1 MLKVLD
7 PSREAG
13 ITYEQFLTM
22 SQASAQPQPISSPN
36 QSSSSS
42 SSGGH
47 LSGGGGLRSDNSS
60 MDGGEGS
67 AVFSEQV
74 VVAALDEG
82 PDPKVEEFLRILE
95 EYRGKCEVE
104 GNYEEAARATE
115 QLDTLRKQEEARRIK
130 ALKSRHISERA
141 EVAQAHVQQY
151 SDFNT
156 AWDRYLAEYDA
167 MASMYV
173 KQMQERHATKL
184 RDFQENLHTELMKK
198 PLKFGRELLDWR
210 SREQM
215 LAKQKKYS
223 EAARIKGVADE
234 HERRERARLDEE
246 RLSSF
251 GQREAKFRIQQNAE
265 QSALLKRVE
274 TRRAEHV
281 KQRELDSKRLLQR
294 NRNVMAVLEQRQSQE
309 EQKRIGEIRL
319 SLAPP
324 RTQARLHQLQSGS
337 LQRRAAQT
345 AAAVQLGGGPDFGV
359 LNVGG
364 VIGTGGADASTTLK
378 SPKGNSSSGG
388 GATSN
393 GANASRIGGGGGGA
407 SGSSSFKSPGLAK
420 QLIKQAR

>member
-13 ITYEQFLTM
+13 ITFEQFVTM
-22 SQASAQPQPISSPN
+22 SQASAQPMPISSPP
-36 QSSSSS
+36 SDSRPGSTLD
-42 SSGGH
+42 GV
-47 LSGGGGLRSDNSS
+47 GGGD
-60 MDGGEGS
+60 GS
-67 AVFSEQV
+67 AIFSEQV
-74 VVAALDEG
+74 LVAALDEG

-130 ALKSRHISERA
+130 ALKSRHITERS

-151 SDFNT
+151 SDFNS

-184 RDFQENLHTELMKK
+184 RDFQETLHAELMKK

-309 EQKRIGEIRL
+309 EQKRVGEIRL

-324 RTQARLHQLQSGS
+324 RTQARLQQLQSGS

-364 VIGTGGADASTTLK
+364 VIGSGGSDMTSNGLK
-378 SPKGNSSSGG
+378 SPKL
-388 GATSN
+388 
-393 GANASRIGGGGGGA
+393 GGGGGVNPNTNGSNA
-407 SGSSSFKSPGLAK
+407 RIGGSGTSFKSPGLAK
-420 QLIKQAR
+420 QLIKQGGR